1 MSQQV
6 GNTSTGLRTQSRT
19 GNQDESVSLAVV
31 KAVSDTIG
39 TMPEELPPLADAIDP
54 DALEALFADRQTSG
68 RVSFLYAGRS
78 VTVAADRTV
87 TVAPSGDPSA

>member
-6 GNTSTGLRTQSRT
+6 GDTSTGPTAQSRA
-19 GNQDESVSLAVV
+19 GEPDESLSLAVV
-31 KAVSDTIG
+31 KAVSDTIE
-39 TMPEELPPLADAIDP
+39 TVPEELPPLADAVDP
-54 DALEALFADRQTSG
+54 DALEALFADRQTTG